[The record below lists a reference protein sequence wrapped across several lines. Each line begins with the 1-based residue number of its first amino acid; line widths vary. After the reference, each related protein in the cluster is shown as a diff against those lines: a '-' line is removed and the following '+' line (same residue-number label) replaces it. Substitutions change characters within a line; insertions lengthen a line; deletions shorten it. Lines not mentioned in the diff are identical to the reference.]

1 MSDDTGSSGAT
12 HNELLWEQ
20 SARWWQQTFTG
31 GADPEYED
39 QVLPLVARHLTG
51 ARRVLDIGCGEG
63 QVARCI
69 AGLGADVVG
78 LDPAPTQV
86 REARARGGGPVYA
99 RARAEALP
107 CREGAFDAVVACLAF
122 EHVAEIDS
130 AIHEVA
136 RVLEPGGRFVLLL
149 GHPLL
154 QAPRSGWV
162 DDQSVGEHYWRIGAY
177 LGEHTEVD
185 EVAAGVSLKF
195 VHRPISRYVHAM
207 GNAGMLIDDME
218 EPPPPASMLEEVWDF
233 PEASTIP
240 RILLIRARRR

>member
-69 AGLGADVVG
+69 AGLSADVVG

-86 REARARGGGPVYA
+86 REARGAAEDRSTPGRAPKRCHAG
-99 RARAEALP
+99 RARSTRSWRVSPSSTSRRSTVRCTRSHAFSN
-107 CREGAFDAVVACLAF
+107 RGAG
-122 EHVAEIDS
+122 S
-130 AIHEVA
+130 
-136 RVLEPGGRFVLLL
+136 
-149 GHPLL
+149 
-154 QAPRSGWV
+154 
-162 DDQSVGEHYWRIGAY
+162 
-177 LGEHTEVD
+177 
-185 EVAAGVSLKF
+185 
-195 VHRPISRYVHAM
+195 
-207 GNAGMLIDDME
+207 
-218 EPPPPASMLEEVWDF
+218 
-233 PEASTIP
+233 
-240 RILLIRARRR
+240 